1 MNRNTYIFSSDE
13 HLVMTTFKE
22 RERLILC
29 GLKRYLTNVAGEY
42 FTEEEINRFLKMLQN
57 FRHRPENLSFS
68 KNLCLCVSS
77 SDVLK
82 NRFIPRKRM
91 RKDELAALIY
101 SVAPYALLTRRQAAA
116 MAKCAFPN
124 FLASVGT
131 INSTFTRSTDSGQ
144 LLTVRPMS
152 MVASSLP
159 NMTTD
164 ELEKM
169 LYNYGKQIEQ
179 I

>member
-1 MNRNTYIFSSDE
+1 MNSNAYNFSSDE

-91 RKDELAALIY
+91 RKDELVALIY
-101 SVAPYALLTRRQAAA
+101 SVAPYALLTGSGRERTVSVLSEESLFEYNRSLALLL
-116 MAKCAFPN
+116 AFN
-124 FLASVGT
+124 NECSV
-131 INSTFTRSTDSGQ
+131 SD
-144 LLTVRPMS
+144 V
-152 MVASSLP
+152 VA
-159 NMTTD
+159 
-164 ELEKM
+164 
-169 LYNYGKQIEQ
+169 YR
-179 I
+179 